1 MAGTIKGITIEIGG
15 DATKF
20 DNAIKQADS
29 KARSLT
35 SELKQINSQLKFDPS
50 NTVLLKQKFDVL
62 SEQVENTKNKLKT
75 LEDAQEQVERQ
86 FSDGEIDEGQYR
98 AFQREVEKTRSQ
110 LQHYEGQLEQAERE
124 MNGLESET
132 DQTKQATRELGDQSK
147 RSAGDVSGAWDSTAV
162 DMASVMSI
170 VGQIGS
176 AIKGAIDL
184 GKRLGEG
191 LADLVTGFTEKAD
204 EINTNSKKFGIDPS
218 TYQQWQYASK
228 FIDVEAE
235 TMGRSL
241 AKVTKAI
248 GKVADGNEGT
258 IDSFDKLGVS
268 VYNSNGTFRSSE
280 DVFYDLVDAIGKV
293 KDETEQDL
301 LAQELF
307 GKSFQEIEPLIDA
320 GSEALKQY
328 GEEAVNSNLVMD
340 QETLDRLNTANDS
353 IDKLRET
360 FAMALLPVAEA
371 LAPVIEN
378 IANWLADKLADPK
391 VQELLE
397 RIGEALAEV
406 LDYALQILTEMIESG
421 EMEEFIDWLINSL
434 PDLVDLIKN
443 ILDGIRDIIDF
454 ISNPGKKATE
464 TMETTAK
471 GVIDN
476 ILKNLGIAGDDVEG
490 FFNDAGT
497 DSDGFFQNVKN
508 SVMGFPQT
516 VADGFGNFAST
527 IGGFFSDAWAG
538 ITGWFDDLKN
548 MFLGIPRKI
557 GEWLSGIGS
566 AITGAFKNIRMP
578 KLRFEGGNF
587 SKWPPTFPHIE
598 WYKEG
603 GIFDRPSIIGVGE
616 AGREAVLPIDKLSDI
631 MRSIGLGGGI
641 VVNAPVQV
649 VKELNDNEIAR
660 VGGKLTDIVGREF
673 ARRTGGAL

>member
-29 KARSLT
+29 KAKSLT
-35 SELKQINSQLKFDPS
+35 SELKQINTQLKFDPS

-110 LQHYEGQLEQAERE
+110 LQHYETQLDQAERE
-124 MNGLESET
+124 MNGLETET
-132 DQTKQATRELGDQSK
+132 DQTKQATKELGDQSQ
-147 RSAGDVSGAWDSTAV
+147 RSAGDVGGAWNTTAV

-170 VGQIGS
+170 VGQIGN

-204 EINTNSKKFGIDPS
+204 EINTNSVKFGIDPS
-218 TYQQWQYASK
+218 TYQQWSYASK
-228 FIDVEAE
+228 YIDVEVE

-241 AKVTKAI
+241 AKVTKAM
-248 GKVADGNEGT
+248 GKVVDGNEDAIGT
-258 IDSFDKLGVS
+258 FDKLGVS
-268 VYNSNGTFRSSE
+268 VYNTDGTLRGSE
-280 DVFYDLVDAIGKV
+280 DVFYDLIDAIGQV

-301 LAQELF
+301 IAQELF
-307 GKSFQEIEPLIDA
+307 GRSFQELEPLISA
-320 GSEALKQY
+320 GSDSLKQY
-328 GEEAVNSNLVMD
+328 GEDAENMNLVMD
-340 QETLDRLNTANDS
+340 QDTLDRLQTANDS

-378 IANWLADKLADPK
+378 IANWLAEKLADPK

-490 FFNDAGT
+490 FFKDAGT
-497 DSDGFFQNVKN
+497 DSDGFFQTVKD

-527 IGGFFSDAWAG
+527 IGGFFSDAWTN
-538 ITGWFDDLKN
+538 ITGWFEDLKN
-548 MFLGIPRKI
+548 MFLSIPRKI

-587 SKWPPTFPHIE
+587 NKWPPTFPHIE

-631 MRSIGLGGGI
+631 LRSVGVGGGI

-649 VKELNDNEIAR
+649 VKELNDGEIAR

>member
-29 KARSLT
+29 KAKSLT
-35 SELKQINSQLKFDPS
+35 SELKQINTQLKFDPS

-110 LQHYEGQLEQAERE
+110 LQHYETQLDQAERE
-124 MNGLESET
+124 MNGLETET
-132 DQTKQATRELGDQSK
+132 DQTKQATKELGDQSQ
-147 RSAGDVSGAWDSTAV
+147 RSAGDVGGAWNTTAV

-170 VGQIGS
+170 VGQIGN

-204 EINTNSKKFGIDPS
+204 EINTNSVKFGIDPS
-218 TYQQWQYASK
+218 TYQQWSYASK
-228 FIDVEAE
+228 YIDVEVE

-241 AKVTKAI
+241 NKVTKAM
-248 GKVADGNEGT
+248 GKVVDGNEEAIGT
-258 IDSFDKLGVS
+258 FEGLGVS
-268 VYNSNGTFRSSE
+268 VYDSNGQLRSSE
-280 DVFYDLVDAIGKV
+280 DVFYDLIDAIGKV
-293 KDETEQDL
+293 TNETEQDL
-301 LAQELF
+301 IAQELF
-307 GKSFQEIEPLIDA
+307 GRSFQELEPLISA
-320 GSEALKQY
+320 GSDTLKQY
-328 GEEAVNSNLVMD
+328 GEDAENMNLVMD
-340 QETLDRLNTANDS
+340 QDTLDRLQTANDS

-378 IANWLADKLADPK
+378 IANWLAEKLADPK
-391 VQELLE
+391 VQELLG

-497 DSDGFFQNVKN
+497 DSDGFFQTVKD

-527 IGGFFSDAWAG
+527 IGGFFSDAWTN
-538 ITGWFDDLKN
+538 ITRWFEDLKN
-548 MFLGIPRKI
+548 MFLSIPRKI

-587 SKWPPTFPHIE
+587 NKWPPTFPHIE

-631 MRSIGLGGGI
+631 LRSVGVGGGI

-649 VKELNDNEIAR
+649 VKELNDGEIAR

>member
-1 MAGTIKGITIEIGG
+1 MAGNIKGITIEIGG
-15 DATKF
+15 DTSKF
-20 DNAIKQADS
+20 DKAIKEADS
-29 KARSLT
+29 QSRSLT
-35 SELKQINSQLKFDPS
+35 QELKQINTQLKFDPS

-62 SEQVENTKNKLKT
+62 SEQVENTRNKLKT

-86 FSDGEIDEGQYR
+86 FQDGEIDEGQYR

-132 DQTKQATRELGDQSK
+132 DQTKQATKELGDQS
-147 RSAGDVSGAWDSTAV
+147 RNSAGEVSGAWDSTAV

-170 VGQIGS
+170 VGQIGT

-204 EINTNSKKFGIDPS
+204 EINTNSVKFGISPE
-218 TYQQWQYASK
+218 TYQQWSYASK
-228 FIDVEAE
+228 YIDVEVE

-241 AKVTKAI
+241 AKVTKAM
-248 GKVADGNEGT
+248 GKVADGNEGA
-258 IDSFDKLGVS
+258 IDSFDRLGVS
-268 VYNSNGTFRSSE
+268 VYDNEGHFRSSE
-280 DVFYDLVDAIGKV
+280 DVFYDLVDALGQV

-307 GKSFQEIEPLIDA
+307 GKSFQEIEPLIYA
-320 GSEALKQY
+320 GSDALKQY
-328 GEEAVNSNLVMD
+328 GEDAVNSNLVMD
-340 QETLDRLNTANDS
+340 QETLDRLQTANDS

-360 FAMALLPVAEA
+360 FAMALLPIAEEM
-371 LAPVIEN
+371 APVIQQ
-378 IANWLADKLADPK
+378 IAEWLADKLASPE
-391 VQELLE
+391 VQELLQ

-421 EMEEFIDWLINSL
+421 EMEEFVRWLIDSL
-434 PDLVDLIKN
+434 PDLVELIKN

-454 ISNPGKKATE
+454 ISNPGKKAVE
-464 TMETTAK
+464 SFESTAK
-471 GVIDN
+471 GIMKTM
-476 ILKNLGIAGDDVEG
+476 LQSLGLAGDDVEG

-497 DSDGFFQNVKN
+497 DSDSFFETVEN

-516 VADGFGNFAST
+516 VADGFGSFAST
-527 IGGFFSDAWAG
+527 ISGFFSDAWEG
-538 ITGWFDDLKN
+538 ISGWFTDLKN
-548 MFLGIPRKI
+548 MFLNLPTRI

-566 AITGAFKNIRMP
+566 AITEAFKNIRMP

-587 SKWPPTFPHIE
+587 SKWPPTFPSIK
-598 WYKEG
+598 WYGDG
-603 GIFDRPSIIGVGE
+603 GIFNSPSVIGVGE
-616 AGREAVLPIDKLSDI
+616 RGQEAVLPIDKLSDI
-631 MRSIGLGGGI
+631 LRSVGVGGGI

-649 VKELNDNEIAR
+649 VKELNDAEINR
-660 VGGKLTDIVGREF
+660 VGGRLSTIVGREF

>member
-29 KARSLT
+29 KAKSLT
-35 SELKQINSQLKFDPS
+35 SELKQINTQLKFDPS

-86 FSDGEIDEGQYR
+86 FQDGEIDEGQYR

-110 LQHYEGQLEQAERE
+110 LQHYETQLDQAERE
-124 MNGLESET
+124 MNGLETET
-132 DQTKQATRELGDQSK
+132 DQTKQATKELGDQSQ
-147 RSAGDVSGAWDSTAV
+147 RSAGDVGGAWNTTAV

-170 VGQIGS
+170 VGQIGN

-204 EINTNSKKFGIDPS
+204 EINTNSVKFGIDPS
-218 TYQQWQYASK
+218 TYQQWSYASK
-228 FIDVEAE
+228 YIDVEVE

-241 AKVTKAI
+241 NKVTKAM
-248 GKVADGNEGT
+248 GKVVDGNEEAIGT
-258 IDSFDKLGVS
+258 FEGLGVS
-268 VYNSNGTFRSSE
+268 VYDSNGQLRSSE
-280 DVFYDLVDAIGKV
+280 DVFYDLIDAIGKV
-293 KDETEQDL
+293 TNETEQDL
-301 LAQELF
+301 IAQELF
-307 GKSFQEIEPLIDA
+307 GRSFQELEPLISA
-320 GSEALKQY
+320 GSDTLKQY
-328 GEEAVNSNLVMD
+328 GEDAENMNLVMD
-340 QETLDRLNTANDS
+340 QDTLDRLQTANDS

-378 IANWLADKLADPK
+378 IANWLAEKLADPK

-497 DSDGFFQNVKN
+497 DSDGFFQTVKD

-527 IGGFFSDAWAG
+527 IGGFFSDAWTN
-538 ITGWFDDLKN
+538 ITGWFEDLKN
-548 MFLGIPRKI
+548 MFLSIPRKI

-587 SKWPPTFPHIE
+587 NKWPPTFPHIE

-603 GIFDRPSIIGVGE
+603 GIFNRPSIIGVGE

-631 MRSIGLGGGI
+631 LRSVGVGGGI

-649 VKELNDNEIAR
+649 VKELNDGEIAR